1 MFCYLFMTWEQ
12 IILLIYIYYIYI
24 CIYTCEVV
32 NFKVQLMQLQFP
44 RLGMWDESSRKTNP
58 TVVF

>member
-1 MFCYLFMTWEQ
+1 MAWEQ
-12 IILLIYIYYIYI
+12 IILLIFYFFFNK
-24 CIYTCEVV
+24 CEVV